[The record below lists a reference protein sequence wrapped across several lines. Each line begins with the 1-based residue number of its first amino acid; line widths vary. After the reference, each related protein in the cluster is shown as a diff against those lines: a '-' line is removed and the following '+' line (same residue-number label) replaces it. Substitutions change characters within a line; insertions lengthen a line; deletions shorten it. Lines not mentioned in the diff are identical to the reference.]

1 MGEDECKSFYSVILY
16 TGHKSN
22 PRDSASLLF
31 SGKESPFH
39 FSSLDD
45 NHCERARQKNLK
57 KQSDS
62 VKE

>member
-1 MGEDECKSFYSVILY
+1 MEEDERKSFYSVILY

-39 FSSLDD
+39 FSSQDD
-45 NHCERARQKNLK
+45 NRCELARQKNMK
-57 KQSDS
+57 KHSDS
-62 VKE
+62 VKG